1 MINRDI
7 FEKHFFLKKNISVHN
22 KHISPPFFLSLYLFL
37 LGSSLYVIKAAA
49 AAAAAAAKTSSERIG
64 KKYL

>member
-1 MINRDI
+1 
-7 FEKHFFLKKNISVHN
+7 
-22 KHISPPFFLSLYLFL
+22 
-37 LGSSLYVIKAAA
+37 LGSSLYVIKAA

>member
-1 MINRDI
+1 
-7 FEKHFFLKKNISVHN
+7 
-22 KHISPPFFLSLYLFL
+22 

>member
-1 MINRDI
+1 
-7 FEKHFFLKKNISVHN
+7 
-22 KHISPPFFLSLYLFL
+22 
-37 LGSSLYVIKAAA
+37 LGSSLYVIKA